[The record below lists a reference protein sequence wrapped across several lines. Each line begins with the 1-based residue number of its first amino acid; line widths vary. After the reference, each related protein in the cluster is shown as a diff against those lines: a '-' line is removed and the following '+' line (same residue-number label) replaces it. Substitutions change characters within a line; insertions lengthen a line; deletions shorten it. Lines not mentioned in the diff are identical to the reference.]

1 MKRLHHLTDISSAAP
16 EQDNYTQIKNVLCS
30 RLDRMGRAGL
40 PVNNLLQLGGDVGV
54 WLLLLLIK
62 LVKCIILQHK

>member
-1 MKRLHHLTDISSAAP
+1 
-16 EQDNYTQIKNVLCS
+16 
-30 RLDRMGRAGL
+30 MGRAGL